1 MVGIKLI
8 FLAVAMTLAH
18 FVPVAGAL
26 PLAAW
31 CVGFPVLVAIKNK
44 DKLMYARSPA
54 TVAPQ
59 TV

>member
-18 FVPVAGAL
+18 FVPLVGAL

-31 CVGFPVLVAIKNK
+31 CFGFPVLMLIKNRN
-44 DKLMYARSPA
+44 KLMYGCNKLAR
-54 TVAPQ
+54 
-59 TV
+59 

>member
-8 FLAVAMTLAH
+8 FLAVAMTFAH
-18 FVPVAGAL
+18 FVPETGAL

-44 DKLMYARSPA
+44 DKLMYARSRA